1 MTVFLTTHDMTVA
14 DELCDRVAFI
24 VDGEIALIDPPQVL
38 KQRYG
43 ERNVRV
49 AYRVNG
55 QIEREEY
62 SLDGLADN
70 VDFLTTLR
78 NNRIE
83 TIHSQETTLER
94 VFIRVTGKELA

>member
-1 MTVFLTTHDMTVA
+1 
-14 DELCDRVAFI
+14 
-24 VDGEIALIDPPQVL
+24 
-38 KQRYG
+38 
-43 ERNVRV
+43 V

-55 QIEREEY
+55 QIEQREY

-70 VDFLTTLR
+70 ADFLTTLR

-83 TIHSQETTLER
+83 TLHSQETTLER

>member
-1 MTVFLTTHDMTVA
+1 V
-14 DELCDRVAFI
+14 
-24 VDGEIALIDPPQVL
+24 IDPPQDL
-38 KQRYG
+38 KLRYG
-43 ERNVRV
+43 QRTVRV

-55 QIEREEY
+55 QLEQQEF

-70 VDFLTTLR
+70 ADFLTALR

-94 VFIRVTGKELA
+94 VFIRVTGKELV